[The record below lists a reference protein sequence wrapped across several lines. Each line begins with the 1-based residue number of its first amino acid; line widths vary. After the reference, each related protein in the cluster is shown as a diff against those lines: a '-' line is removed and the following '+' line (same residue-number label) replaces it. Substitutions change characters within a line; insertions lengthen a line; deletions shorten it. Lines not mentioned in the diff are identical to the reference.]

1 MLVAKVLEKGQIV
14 IPKEARK
21 KANLVPGDKVE
32 VKVSDEGIVILPF
45 KKSYTESFR
54 GHIKGKLSLE
64 ELEKFYAEKS

>member
-32 VKVSDEGIVILPF
+32 VKITEEGIVILPF

-64 ELEKFYAEKS
+64 ELEKLYAEKS